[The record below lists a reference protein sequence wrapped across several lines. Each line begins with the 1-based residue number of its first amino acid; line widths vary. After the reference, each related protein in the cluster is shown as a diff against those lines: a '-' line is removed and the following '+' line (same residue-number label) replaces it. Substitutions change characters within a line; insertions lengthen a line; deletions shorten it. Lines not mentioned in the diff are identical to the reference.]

1 MIVAVASGKGG
12 TGKTLISVSL
22 ARLLS
27 QHESV
32 QYLDCDVE
40 EPNGHLFLRPELS
53 LRESVRLKFPVVDAS
68 RCNLCGECS
77 RFCAFNALALAGSK
91 LLVFPDL
98 CHSCGGCALVCPQR
112 AISWEEREIGIVE
125 EGVSGGIT
133 FVHGQLALGARLVP
147 PLIEAVRRRTRSQ
160 GIAIVDAPPGAACP
174 VVAAVR
180 GADLVLLVTEPTP
193 FGLNDLEIAA
203 ELVHLLGLKAAVI
216 INRYGVG
223 DDRVER
229 FCGEKGLRVWERI
242 PYDRRIAE
250 AYASGRDVAEEVPE
264 FARAC
269 RSLLAKLKA
278 EAAR

>member
-1 MIVAVASGKGG
+1 
-12 TGKTLISVSL
+12 
-22 ARLLS
+22 
-27 QHESV
+27 
-32 QYLDCDVE
+32 
-40 EPNGHLFLRPELS
+40 
-53 LRESVRLKFPVVDAS
+53 
-68 RCNLCGECS
+68 
-77 RFCAFNALALAGSK
+77 
-91 LLVFPDL
+91 
-98 CHSCGGCALVCPQR
+98 
-112 AISWEEREIGIVE
+112 
-125 EGVSGGIT
+125 
-133 FVHGQLALGARLVP
+133 
-147 PLIEAVRRRTRSQ
+147 
-160 GIAIVDAPPGAACP
+160 

-229 FCGEKGLRVWERI
+229 FCEEKGLYVWERI

>member
-53 LRESVRLKFPVVDAS
+53 LRESVRLKFPVVDTS

-229 FCGEKGLRVWERI
+229 FCEEKGLCVWERI

-269 RSLLAKLKA
+269 RSLIAKLKA